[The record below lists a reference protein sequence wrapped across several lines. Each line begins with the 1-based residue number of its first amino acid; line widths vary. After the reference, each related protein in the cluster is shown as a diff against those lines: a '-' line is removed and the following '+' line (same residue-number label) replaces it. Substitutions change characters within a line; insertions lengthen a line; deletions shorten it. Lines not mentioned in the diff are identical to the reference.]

1 MIRTTIYS
9 LRFSPIHVIAGVIKD
24 VVMTLTIKPNSDT
37 TQTRFSKNLQKT
49 CTLIPVLLT

>member
-1 MIRTTIYS
+1 MIRTMIYS
-9 LRFSPIHVIAGVIKD
+9 LKFSPIYVIAGVIKD